1 MRTVLW
7 AALVAVTL
15 TACGGDDGTG
25 PAPSGDVIF
34 RVDPVTC
41 TGQGT
46 VELFIDGN
54 SKGQYTM
61 APGSTQTFEVDAGPH
76 ALGARE
82 IGGGGFV
89 WPTENA
95 TVPANSSYTAL
106 LVCTG

>member
-1 MRTVLW
+1 M
-7 AALVAVTL
+7 
-15 TACGGDDGTG
+15 
-25 PAPSGDVIF
+25 
-34 RVDPVTC
+34 TC

-46 VELFIDGN
+46 VELFIDGS
-54 SKGQYTM
+54 SKGQYTL